1 MGDVAWKK
9 TSNGV
14 PVLSCIPEIHL
25 KALEVLGAPRKEAV
39 LQVCLPEVLQA
50 GERCPKGD
58 DACAHRRQSA
68 GHPGPSPAFLAVV
81 EQLVQQHQVE
91 LTLAKTQSRKM
102 KSFDLP
108 AANTQ
113 DMERLVSCSSNA
125 YGSYGRKSEAPGVMC
140 ERNHDLKELNASLLL
155 EAFDEK
161 ALIEEEQEERKKE
174 WRTDS
179 TDLIHRF
186 LRPWKRSTPPR
197 RAFVFYTSLFHLKN
211 DGRPG
216 DRLSYAK
223 TNASFATFDWDEME
237 KETWFTRCQIF
248 LQSTRYEFLI
258 AAAARLAMRSVPK
271 ISQGLLPPAV
281 QGFGVRNHLLAGNTW
296 IQGVSVDG

>member
-1 MGDVAWKK
+1 MDHESSTVRHR
-9 TSNGV
+9 V
-14 PVLSCIPEIHL
+14 
-25 KALEVLGAPRKEAV
+25 VLGDTVQFAIPSKEGEDDPRTPDPPEENTEFEGSGGSWGTSKGSGSAGVSSGSAP
-39 LQVCLPEVLQA
+39 
-50 GERCPKGD
+50 G
-58 DACAHRRQSA
+58 AHRRQSA

-125 YGSYGRKSEAPGVMC
+125 YGSYGRKSEGSQHSLKSGSQGSLPKGMLQRSGTVAAKVMC

-161 ALIEEEQEERKKE
+161 ALIEEEQEERKK
-174 WRTDS
+174 
-179 TDLIHRF
+179 
-186 LRPWKRSTPPR
+186 
-197 RAFVFYTSLFHLKN
+197 
-211 DGRPG
+211 

-258 AAAARLAMRSVPK
+258 AA
-271 ISQGLLPPAV
+271 
-281 QGFGVRNHLLAGNTW
+281 
-296 IQGVSVDG
+296 